1 MPRILLLSNI
11 SPIPH
16 WSGSAQRTF
25 LLSRAISEFG
35 FLDICIVDSNI
46 INNDHSQLK
55 SCNFFNKIF
64 FLETHPKKKEN
75 RSAGKNYVEKF
86 IQLWQLYNRPYAFC
100 KTTNKQLQNIL
111 EEYPYDILI
120 CRYLST
126 ALRCGLDKIKS
137 SKIIIDFDD
146 LDWNTWESQPRTQDK
161 TLYIKT
167 YIATCIVKMFTKLK
181 LKMKA
186 KRFAQVWLANPLDK
200 RDCGRSNRI
209 IVIPN
214 IPFYDAN
221 QTEISR
227 VDGESSS
234 DLCFMGSLNFYH
246 NIVGVEHFLNCI
258 WPRILNMRSETTL
271 LIAGSNLDIDL
282 KKRWHHHQNIRLL
295 SPFENPEELYSN
307 SKISIAPIYSGGGTK
322 IKVLEAL
329 KFKIPC
335 VCTPHAARGL
345 VYLMHGSDLLIAKND
360 TEFANSVLR
369 LLNDN
374 SLRIQLG
381 NSGCRS
387 VNTHYSFKC
396 LRENVAF
403 SMKSINDKA

>member
-1 MPRILLLSNI
+1 MPRILLISNI
-11 SPIPH
+11 SPIPQ

-35 FLDICIVDSNI
+35 LLDICIVEPNI
-46 INNDHSQLK
+46 LTNDHSQLK

-64 FLETHPKKKEN
+64 FLESYQKKKEN
-75 RSAGKNYVEKF
+75 RSTNKNYAEKL
-86 IQLWQLYNRPYAFC
+86 IQLWQFYNKPYAFS
-100 KTTNKQLQNIL
+100 KTTNKQLQDIL
-111 EEYPYDILI
+111 EECSYDLLI

-146 LDWNTWESQPRTQDK
+146 LDWNAWESRLGKQDE
-161 TLYIKT
+161 TLHIKT
-167 YIATCIVKMFTKLK
+167 YIATCMVKIFAKQKLK
-181 LKMKA
+181 RKA
-186 KRFAQVWLANPLDK
+186 KRFDQIWLANPLDK
-200 RDCGRSNRI
+200 KDYGKSNRI
-209 IVIPN
+209 VVIPN

-227 VDGESSS
+227 VDAEYSS

-246 NIVGVEHFLNCI
+246 NIVGLEQFLNMV
-258 WPRILNMRSETTL
+258 WPHILRNKPETKL
-271 LIAGSNLDIDL
+271 LIAGSNLDKNL
-282 KKRWHHHQNIRLL
+282 KKRWHYHQNVRLV
-295 SPFENPEELYSN
+295 SPIENPEKLYSN
-307 SKISIAPIYSGGGTK
+307 TKISIAPIYSGGGTK

-345 VYLMHGSDLLIAKND
+345 DHLMHGEDILIAKSD
-360 TEFANSVLR
+360 TEFGNSVLR
-369 LLNDN
+369 LLNDI

-387 VNTHYSFKC
+387 VNTHYSFTC
-396 LRENVAF
+396 LKENVV
-403 SMKSINDKA
+403 SSIKGLRKY